1 MLSLSDY
8 KMVDKDPMGSQA
20 LIKIGDYTLSVI
32 TGPGAYGGV
41 IGRYE
46 IGIFNEEGE
55 FTQLPGIHKEVD
67 DDVIGYLTATE
78 VDLIILKLYYASG
91 GVQPVQVNGDMVE
104 A

>member
-8 KMVDKDPMGSQA
+8 KMVEKDPMGTQA

-32 TGPGAYGGV
+32 TGPGAYGGG
-41 IGRYE
+41 IGKYE

-67 DDVIGYLTATE
+67 DDVIGYLTAEE

-91 GVQPVQVNGDMVE
+91 GVKPVQVNGVMVE
-104 A
+104 V

>member
-8 KMVDKDPMGSQA
+8 KMVEKDPMGTQA

-32 TGPGAYGGV
+32 TGPGSYGGG
-41 IGRYE
+41 IGKYE

-67 DDVIGYLTATE
+67 DDVIGYLTAAE

>member
-32 TGPGAYGGV
+32 TGPGAYGGG

-55 FTQLPGIHKEVD
+55 FTRLPGIHKEVD